1 MRYLLL
7 LYGDPVA
14 EAALEPSDRRAIV
27 DEHLAFQRRLEGRG
41 ELVRSEPLT
50 GSDGAFTARLQPDG
64 TRLVTDGPFAETKEH
79 LGSYYVI
86 ECKGRE
92 DAEALAREVPASP
105 GLVIELWPIRGD
117 VTARG

>member
-14 EAALEPSDRRAIV
+14 EAALEPEERRAIV
-27 DEHLAFQRRLEGRG
+27 DAHLAFQRRLESRG
-41 ELVRSEPLT
+41 ELVRSEPLA

-64 TRLVTDGPFAETKEH
+64 TRLLTDGPFAETKEH

-86 ECKGRE
+86 ECKGRDE
-92 DAEALAREVPASP
+92 AEAVASEVPASP
-105 GLVIELWPIRGD
+105 GLVVELWPIAD
-117 VTARG
+117 P